1 LAVGTTNYDL
11 RVRGMVALL
20 MSTQRFHEQ

>member
-1 LAVGTTNYDL
+1 VGTTNYDL